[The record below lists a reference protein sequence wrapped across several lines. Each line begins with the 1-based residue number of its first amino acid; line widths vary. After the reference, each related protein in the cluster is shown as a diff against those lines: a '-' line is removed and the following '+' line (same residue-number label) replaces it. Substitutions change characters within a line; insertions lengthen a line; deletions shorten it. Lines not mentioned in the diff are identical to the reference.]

1 MEERARTTDEI
12 ERLHEEFKRR
22 IIPLEL
28 CNGQTFDSLA

>member
-22 IIPLEL
+22 IIPQEL
-28 CNGQTFDSLA
+28 